1 MGQVR
6 AFSLK
11 RPRFSRWAATIAA
24 ILLGAWCCRA
34 QSTAPLSN
42 APQTKAS
49 QAKPA
54 QPQPAPAKPAG
65 KPAEMPWTQDF
76 AKYPGLLDE
85 LGHLLEKLQQDVQ
98 YPAPREASHLLPL
111 LPPDTVSYAAIPNYG
126 DVTRQTLAIFRQ
138 ELQESSVLRAWWGH
152 GKLAEGGPK
161 IEEYFEKIYQLHEFL
176 GDEIVISAAME
187 GQEPRFVVVAEVRK
201 PGLKKFLQELIPP
214 PVNIL
219 KPGVRVLDPQ
229 ELATAKDN
237 NTKPKDISTSKE
249 LVLLVRPDYV
259 VATLD
264 LATLRSFNARLEGHS
279 KEFAS
284 TAFGQRIAKEYEGGV
299 TALAAADLQKLMKQ
313 VPDSAKQ
320 NANFQRSGFGDVKYL
335 VWDHKTV
342 SGKTIS
348 QTELSF
354 GSPRHGAASWLAKSA
369 PLTNMDFVSPKAIF
383 AGTVSI
389 ASMPQLFDDLKE
401 MQATSS
407 SNPFATLAAFEQMLK
422 LSVRDDLL
430 RYLSGEI
437 TVEMDN
443 IGPPSP
449 VWKAVL
455 RVSDAERLQ
464 KTLSTLLTAGHL
476 ETVHSENR
484 GVTYYAVTVPSG
496 NTTMVIGY
504 AFADGHL
511 IVGSSPDVIAEAVR
525 LHASGE
531 SLGKD
536 PKFLAALPGGS
547 SQEASALFYQ
557 DPTATTAMSM
567 RQVAPELAGFLQR
580 FSAKS
585 PPAVFSLYGDE
596 SAIRTASKGGAFDV
610 AAVLVVGAVA
620 IPNLLRS
627 RIAANE
633 ASAVGGLRSV
643 NTAQVTYASTYPD
656 RGFASD
662 LAKFGTDP
670 RGPANHSADH
680 AGFLDESLAAATCTG
695 DAWCTKSGYQFRV
708 RAICMQHQC
717 LDYVVVATPVDS
729 NTGTRTFCSTSNG
742 VIRYKLGSPLTA
754 PITVAECKKWS
765 PLQ

>member
-1 MGQVR
+1 MGHVQGFR
-6 AFSLK
+6 QK
-11 RPRFSRWAATIAA
+11 RLLFLRFAAAVPA
-24 ILLGAWCCRA
+24 IFLCALGCQA
-34 QSTAPLSN
+34 QSAV
-42 APQTKAS
+42 PQSSASPTKTS

-54 QPQPAPAKPAG
+54 QSQPTPSKPAG
-65 KPAEMPWTQDF
+65 KTAEMPWTQDF
-76 AKYPGLLDE
+76 TSYPGLLDE
-85 LGHLLEKLQQDVQ
+85 LGHLVEKLQQNVQ
-98 YPAPREASHLLPL
+98 YPAPREASHLLPA
-111 LPPDTVSYAAIPNYG
+111 LPPGTAFYAAIPNYG
-126 DVTRQTLAIFRQ
+126 DATHQTLTIFRQ
-138 ELQESSVLRAWWGH
+138 ELQESAVLRAWWGH

-161 IEEYFEKIYQLHEFL
+161 IEEYFEKVYQLHDFL
-176 GDEIVISAAME
+176 GEEIVISGAME
-187 GQEPRFVVVAEVRK
+187 GQEPRLLVVAEVRK

-214 PVNIL
+214 PVDVL
-219 KPGVRVLDPQ
+219 KPGIRVLDPQ
-229 ELATAKDN
+229 ELATV
-237 NTKPKDISTSKE
+237 KDISTKAKDTSPSKE
-249 LVLLVRPDYV
+249 LVVLVRPDYV

-264 LATLRSFNARLEGHS
+264 LATLRSFNARLDASS

-284 TAFGQRIAKEYEGGV
+284 TAFGQRIAKEYLGGV
-299 TALAAADLQKLMKQ
+299 TVLAAADLQKLVKQ
-313 VPDSAKQ
+313 VPEAAKQ
-320 NANFQRSGFGDVKYL
+320 NANFQRSGFADVKYV
-335 VWDHKTV
+335 VWDHKLV
-342 SGKTIS
+342 SGKSVS

-369 PLTNMDFVSPKAIF
+369 PLTNMDFVSPKTIF
-383 AGTVSI
+383 AGTLSI

-437 TVEMDN
+437 TVEMDSVA
-443 IGPPSP
+443 PPSP
-449 VWKAVL
+449 VWKAIL
-455 RVSDAERLQ
+455 RVTDTERLQ
-464 KTLSTLLTAGHL
+464 KTLSTLLAAGHL

-511 IVGSSPDVIAEAVR
+511 IIGSSPDVVAEAIR
-525 LHASGE
+525 LHTSGE
-531 SLGKD
+531 SLAKD
-536 PKFLAALPGGS
+536 PKFLAALPAGGS
-547 SQEASALFYQ
+547 LEASALFYQ
-557 DPTATTAMSM
+557 DPAATTAMSM

-585 PPAVFSLYGDE
+585 PPTVACLYGDE
-596 SAIRTASKGGAFDV
+596 SAIRSASKGGALDV
-610 AAVLVVGAVA
+610 GAALVVGAIA

-633 ASAVGGLRSV
+633 ASAVGSLRSV
-643 NTAQVTYASTYPD
+643 NTAEVSYAATYPE

-662 LAKFGTDP
+662 LAKFGTAP
-670 RGPANHSADH
+670 RAAANHSADH
-680 AGFLDESLAAATCTG
+680 AGLLDESLAAATCTG

-708 RAICMQHQC
+708 KAICMQHQC

-729 NTGTRTFCSTSNG
+729 NTGTRSFCSTSSG
-742 VIRYKLGSPLTA
+742 VIRYKFGSPSTA
-754 PITVAECKKWS
+754 PVTVTECKKWS